1 MKLRSFQMRILLW
14 TWGLL
19 LMAMAVIFFYS
30 TSIVGDEL
38 VTEAEIRTRH
48 QIEAIEW
55 LIRDHPLFESE
66 KDFAEWLDALAFKLN
81 SRITYIVDG
90 RVVADSEV
98 PFADLGTLDDHSHR
112 PEVVAALKDGWGV
125 NSRHSDTLEKEMLYV
140 ARQFPGVPAVDE
152 GVLRMAVP
160 FSHVSARL
168 NLLRSNLIW
177 IFLSTFGAAVLLS
190 MFMSRNM
197 GREIRAFSELARSIG
212 EGDYSKRLRV
222 LPGGEFKPLAH
233 AVNAMAQ
240 SIERNIELIKDQKGQ
255 LQAVFGGM
263 REGVLTLDSNGRIES
278 FNTALDDMF
287 NIPETAV
294 GRSPIEVI
302 RRYEIQDLVDR
313 VLADP
318 SEQARSIQIDIMDTR
333 TVEVSAERFL
343 DQNGVR
349 KIILVFYDITEM
361 KRSEKSLKDFVAN
374 ASHQLRTPL
383 TSIKGYTETL
393 LDMPP
398 ADPADGRRFLET
410 VLKNA
415 DHMDKVISS
424 MLALAK
430 SEQAG
435 KRLRLGPLSG
445 REHLSRAIDDLAVWA
460 GERSVTFRTRTPED
474 EMYVMGETDGLLH
487 VFHNL
492 LNNAVKYSPHGGVI
506 TVSAEDDGESIVFCV
521 EDQGPG
527 ISREH
532 STKVFERFYRVDENT
547 IDGSGSA
554 GLGLAI
560 CRRIVKNFGGEIWH
574 DGYGEDVRG
583 ARFCFRLNKPAEKT
597 P

>member
-19 LMAMAVIFFYS
+19 LMAMAVVFFYS

-38 VTEAEIRTRH
+38 VAEAEVRTRH

-55 LIRDHPLFESE
+55 LIREHPRFETE
-66 KDFAEWLDALAFKLN
+66 QDFAEWLDALAFKLN
-81 SRITYIVDG
+81 SRISYIVEG
-90 RVVADSEV
+90 RVVADSDV
-98 PFADLGTLDDHSHR
+98 PFADLGGLDDHSRR
-112 PEVVAALKDGWGV
+112 PEVLAALKDGWGV
-125 NSRHSDTLEKEMLYV
+125 NSRRSDTLSKDMLYV
-140 ARQFPGVPAVDE
+140 ARKFQGVASVDE

-168 NLLRSNLIW
+168 DLLRRNLIW
-177 IFLSTFGAAVLLS
+177 IFLLTFGGAVVLS
-190 MFMSRNM
+190 MVMSRNM
-197 GREIRAFSELARSIG
+197 GREIRAFSDLARSIG
-212 EGDYSKRLRV
+212 EGNYSKRLRV
-222 LPGGEFKPLAH
+222 LPGGEFKPLAQS
-233 AVNAMAQ
+233 VNAMAQ
-240 SIERNIELIKDQKGQ
+240 SIERNIELIRDQKGQ
-255 LQAVFGGM
+255 LQAVFCAM
-263 REGVLTLDSNGRIES
+263 REGVLTLDGQGRVES
-278 FNTALDDMF
+278 FNSSLNGMF
-287 NIPETAV
+287 NIAETAI

-302 RRYEIQDLVDR
+302 RRYEIQDLVDN
-313 VLADP
+313 LLTESA
-318 SEQARSIQIDIMDTR
+318 EGAHSIQIDIMDTR
-333 TVEVSAERFL
+333 TVEVTAERFQ

-349 KIILVFYDITEM
+349 KIILVFHDITEM

-398 ADPADGRRFLET
+398 SNPGDARRFLET

-435 KRLRLGPLSG
+435 KRLKLGPLSG

-460 GERSVTFRTRTPED
+460 GERSVTFRTRTPDD
-474 EMYVMGETDGLLH
+474 EMNVMGETDGLLH

-492 LNNAVKYSPHGGVI
+492 LNNAVKYSPQGGTI
-506 TVSAEDDGESIVFCV
+506 TISAEDDGESIVFCV

-583 ARFCFRLNKPAEKT
+583 ARFCFRLNKPAENT

>member
-19 LMAMAVIFFYS
+19 LMAMAVVFFYS

-55 LIRDHPLFESE
+55 LIRDHSLFESE
-66 KDFAEWLDALAFKLN
+66 QDFAEWVDALAFKLN
-81 SRITYIVDG
+81 SRITYIVNG

-98 PFADLGTLDDHSHR
+98 PYADLGSLDDHGQR
-112 PEVVAALKDGWGV
+112 PEVLAALKEGWGV
-125 NSRHSDTLEKEMLYV
+125 NVRHSDTLSKDMLYV
-140 ARQFPGVPAVDE
+140 ARKFSGLSSLD
-152 GVLRMAVP
+152 GGILRMAVP
-160 FSHVSARL
+160 FSHVSSRL
-168 NLLRSNLIW
+168 DLLRTNLIW
-177 IFLSTFGAAVLLS
+177 LFLGTFALAVILS
-190 MFMSRNM
+190 VVMSHNM
-197 GREIRAFSELARSIG
+197 GRDIRSFSDLAKSIG
-212 EGDYSKRLRV
+212 EGDYSKRVRAV
-222 LPGGEFKPLAH
+222 PGGEFKPLAESI
-233 AVNAMAQ
+233 NAMAQ
-240 SIERNIELIKDQKGQ
+240 SIEHNIELIQDQKGQ
-255 LQAVFGGM
+255 LQAVFDGM
-263 REGVLTLDSNGRIES
+263 REGVLTVDAHGRIES
-278 FNTALDDMF
+278 FNNSLDEMF
-287 NIPETAV
+287 NLPSSTI

-302 RRYEIQDLVDR
+302 RRYEIQDLVEH
-313 VLADP
+313 VIADP
-318 SEQARSIQIDIMDTR
+318 DAGPRSIQIDIMDTR
-333 TVEVSAERFL
+333 TVEVTAERFL

-349 KIILVFYDITEM
+349 KVILVFYDITEM
-361 KRSEKSLKDFVAN
+361 KRSEKGLKDFVAN

-393 LDMPP
+393 LDMHPGDSDT
-398 ADPADGRRFLET
+398 ARRFLET

-435 KRLRLGPLSG
+435 KLLKITPLSG

-460 GERSVTFRTRTPED
+460 SERDITFRTRTPDD
-474 EMYVMGETDGLLH
+474 EMMVMGETDGLLH

-492 LNNAVKYSPHGGVI
+492 LNNAVKYSPDGGVI

-560 CRRIVKNFGGEIWH
+560 CRRIVKNLGGEIWH

-583 ARFCFRLNKPAEKT
+583 ARFCFRLNKPEET
-597 P
+597 VL